1 MRKIIIGIIT
11 GIIASV
17 VSSIILAIFKIIKWN
32 DIRKLLNLLVTFFN
46 FKISIGAIIVII
58 IIITI
63 IFLLTKIIKNS
74 NKKIKYPEWYYK
86 FKELDYKEWHFV
98 WNYSVLYYSKFDINN
113 LRPICECGCNLVSTR
128 EVGRIHYNV
137 SKLNCPNCN
146 KIYNKP
152 TSEDYNRVRVL
163 IEYQINNFKSKAIHN

>member
-1 MRKIIIGIIT
+1 MKKIIIGIIT
-11 GIIASV
+11 TIIASV
-17 VSSIILAIFKIIKWN
+17 VSSTILYIFKIIKWD
-32 DIRKLLNLLVTFFN
+32 DINKLWNLLVSFFY
-46 FKISIGAIIVII
+46 FKISIGAIAVII

-63 IFLLTKIIKNS
+63 IFLLAKIIKNS

-98 WNYSVLYYSKFDINN
+98 WNYSILYYSKCDIEN

-128 EVGRIHYNV
+128 EVGRTYYSV

-146 KIYNKP
+146 KIYNTP
-152 TSEDYNRVRVL
+152 TNEDYIRVRAL
-163 IEYQINNFKSKAIHN
+163 IAHQIENFK